1 MRVRKS
7 AINLIWLEQV
17 HTTRPCFKNLLSIM
31 YFLPP
36 GWKKKK
42 KKKVR
47 MVSKYTSGFIRG
59 ELTTQK
65 VTVTWCRSLKYAHK
79 LWRLR
84 EHSSPLDP
92 AVPLGLRARALCE
105 ATWPQENGSGRRSP
119 ALCNGR
125 GGAASLPVSRWETRG
140 SSGEGR
146 RGVKR
151 LSPP

>member
-1 MRVRKS
+1 MVPVPEVR
-7 AINLIWLEQV
+7 AQALEVAGAKGGNRDTVKFAQV
-17 HTTRPCFKNLLSIM
+17 AGVRRGGVRRRTCGGGVSNTNTNTNTNTLSIPGEGG
-31 YFLPP
+31 LKPP
-36 GWKKKK
+36 
-42 KKKVR
+42 
-47 MVSKYTSGFIRG
+47 
-59 ELTTQK
+59 
-65 VTVTWCRSLKYAHK
+65 H
-79 LWRLR
+79 
-84 EHSSPLDP
+84 HSSPLDP

-125 GGAASLPVSRWETRG
+125 GGAASLPVSRWETRR